1 MVDEINVDG
10 YIVLKDRFYTK
21 THEWIKVE
29 NGIGTVGI
37 TDYAQKELQ
46 DITYVELP
54 ETGITVNT
62 GEEVATV
69 ESVKHTSPIYSPV
82 TGEIVEVNEA
92 LEDEPDIVNKDPY
105 GDGWI
110 FKIKPSN
117 PEEINDLLS
126 PEAYAELVRS
136 EKQG

>member
-1 MVDEINVDG
+1 MVDPIIVDG
-10 YIVLKDRFYTK
+10 YEILKDRLYTK
-21 THEWIKVE
+21 THEWIKIDGE
-29 NGIGTVGI
+29 IGIVGI

-54 ETGITVNT
+54 DIGIEVSQ

-82 TGEIVEVNEA
+82 SGEIVDVNEQ

-110 FKIKPSN
+110 FKIKLFN
-117 PEEINDLLS
+117 PDETKSLLS
-126 PEAYAELVRS
+126 PESYADVVRA
-136 EKQG
+136 EKG

>member
-1 MVDEINVDG
+1 MSDEINVDG
-10 YIVLKDRFYTK
+10 YIILKDRFYTK

-29 NGIGTVGI
+29 GDTGTVGI

-54 ETGITVNT
+54 ETGITVSA

-82 TGEIVEVNEA
+82 TGEIVEVNEI
-92 LEDEPDIVNKDPY
+92 LEDEPDTVNKDPY

-110 FKIKPSN
+110 FKIKLSKPDEVNS
-117 PEEINDLLS
+117 LLS

>member
-1 MVDEINVDG
+1 MADEINVDG
-10 YIVLKDRFYTK
+10 YIILKDRLYTK
-21 THEWIKVE
+21 THEWIKIE
-29 NGIGTVGI
+29 GGTGTVGI

-54 ETGITVNT
+54 ETGISVSA

-82 TGEIVEVNEA
+82 TGEIIEVNEI
-92 LEDEPDIVNKDPY
+92 LEDEPDTVNRDPY

-110 FKIKPSN
+110 FKIKLSDPDEVNS
-117 PEEINDLLS
+117 LLS

-136 EKQG
+136 EK

>member
-1 MVDEINVDG
+1 MVDPIIVDG
-10 YIVLKDRFYTK
+10 YEILKDRLYTK
-21 THEWIKVE
+21 THEWIKIDGE
-29 NGIGTVGI
+29 IGIVGI

-54 ETGITVNT
+54 DIGIEVSQ

-69 ESVKHTSPIYSPV
+69 ESVKHTSSIYSPV
-82 TGEIVEVNEA
+82 SGEIVDVNEQ

-110 FKIKPSN
+110 FKIKLSN
-117 PEEINDLLS
+117 PDEIKSLLS
-126 PEAYAELVRS
+126 PESYADVVRA
-136 EKQG
+136 EKG

>member
-1 MVDEINVDG
+1 MADEINVDG
-10 YIVLKDRFYTK
+10 YIILRDRFYTK
-21 THEWIKVE
+21 THEWIKIE
-29 NGIGTVGI
+29 GDTGTVGI

-54 ETGITVNT
+54 ETGITVSA

-82 TGEIVEVNEA
+82 TGEIVEVNEI
-92 LEDEPDIVNKDPY
+92 LEDEPDTVNKDPY

-110 FKIKPSN
+110 FKIKLSKPDEVNS
-117 PEEINDLLS
+117 LLS

>member
-1 MVDEINVDG
+1 MADEINVDG
-10 YIVLKDRFYTK
+10 YIILKDRFYTK

-29 NGIGTVGI
+29 GDTGTVGI

-54 ETGITVNT
+54 ETGITVSA

-82 TGEIVEVNEA
+82 TGEIVEVNEI
-92 LEDEPDIVNKDPY
+92 LEDEPDTVNKDPY

-110 FKIKPSN
+110 FKIKLSKPDEVN
-117 PEEINDLLS
+117 ALLS

>member
-1 MVDEINVDG
+1 MADEINVDG
-10 YIVLKDRFYTK
+10 YIILRDRFYTK

-29 NGIGTVGI
+29 GDTGTVGI

-54 ETGITVNT
+54 ETGITVSA

-82 TGEIVEVNEA
+82 TGEIVEVNEV
-92 LEDEPDIVNKDPY
+92 LEDEPDTVNKDPY

-110 FKIKPSN
+110 FKIKLSKPDEVNS
-117 PEEINDLLS
+117 LLS

>member
-1 MVDEINVDG
+1 
-10 YIVLKDRFYTK
+10 
-21 THEWIKVE
+21 
-29 NGIGTVGI
+29 
-37 TDYAQKELQ
+37 QKELQ

-54 ETGITVNT
+54 ETGITVSA

-82 TGEIVEVNEA
+82 TGEIVEVNEI
-92 LEDEPDIVNKDPY
+92 LEDEPDTVNKDPY

-110 FKIKPSN
+110 FKIKLSKPDEVNS
-117 PEEINDLLS
+117 LLS

>member
-10 YIVLKDRFYTK
+10 YIILKDRLYTK
-21 THEWIKVE
+21 THEWIKIE
-29 NGIGTVGI
+29 GDTGTVGI

-54 ETGITVNT
+54 ETGITVSA

-82 TGEIVEVNEA
+82 TGEIVEVNEI
-92 LEDEPDIVNKDPY
+92 LEDEPDTVNKDPY

-110 FKIKPSN
+110 FKIKLSKPDEVN
-117 PEEINDLLS
+117 ALVS

-136 EKQG
+136 EMQG

>member
-1 MVDEINVDG
+1 MVDSIIVEGYEIF
-10 YIVLKDRFYTK
+10 KDRLYTK
-21 THEWIKVE
+21 THEWIKIHGE
-29 NGIGTVGI
+29 NGIVGI

-54 ETGITVNT
+54 DIGIEVSQ

-82 TGEIVEVNEA
+82 SGEIINVNEN
-92 LEDEPDIVNKDPY
+92 LEEEPDIINKNPY

-110 FKIKPSN
+110 FEIKLTN
-117 PEEINDLLS
+117 PGEIKNLLS
-126 PEAYAELVRS
+126 PEIYADLVRA
-136 EKQG
+136 EKKS

>member
-1 MVDEINVDG
+1 MADEINVDG
-10 YIVLKDRFYTK
+10 YIILKDRFYTK

-29 NGIGTVGI
+29 GHTGTVGI

-54 ETGITVNT
+54 ETGITVSA

-82 TGEIVEVNEA
+82 TGEIVEVNEI
-92 LEDEPDIVNKDPY
+92 LEDEPDTVNRDPY

-110 FKIKPSN
+110 FKIKLSRPDEVN
-117 PEEINDLLS
+117 ALLS

>member
-1 MVDEINVDG
+1 MADEINVDG
-10 YIVLKDRFYTK
+10 YIILRDRFYTK

-29 NGIGTVGI
+29 GDTGTVGI

-54 ETGITVNT
+54 ETGITVSA

-82 TGEIVEVNEA
+82 TGEIVEVNEI
-92 LEDEPDIVNKDPY
+92 LEDEPDTVNKDPY

-110 FKIKPSN
+110 FKIKLSKPDEVNS
-117 PEEINDLLS
+117 LLS